1 MNVFPYT
8 SGVELN
14 SRNMIVCGKKADQ
27 KEWHII
33 HYHVIHDGFAL
44 QSSEIVMNKI
54 LTTFFPAL
62 IILS

>member
-1 MNVFPYT
+1 
-8 SGVELN
+8 
-14 SRNMIVCGKKADQ
+14 MIVCGKKAAQ
-27 KEWHII
+27 KELHII